1 MTIPHM
7 CNHLHNMSSMEI
19 LRACIG
25 TPRVCILMLFIKTMY
40 NSSRSAVL
48 LEGEKSSTFSVEQ
61 GVAQG
66 CSLSPILFSVF
77 ISDLLEEIDKAEIGI
92 QLKSGNKVGGLLLAD
107 DFVGITE
114 LSENL
119 QQLIDIIYEFCSK
132 WCLCANVNKSAVL
145 VFEKDKVKGK

>member
-1 MTIPHM
+1 MGVKGKM
-7 CNHLHNMSSMEI
+7 W
-19 LRACIG
+19 
-25 TPRVCILMLFIKTMY
+25 RVIKTMS

-77 ISDLLEEIDKAEIGI
+77 ISDLLEEIDRAQIGI
-92 QLKSGNKVGGLLLAD
+92 QLKNGNKVGGLLFAD

-114 LSENL
+114 SSENL
-119 QQLIDIIYEFCSK
+119 QQLINIIYEFCSK
-132 WCLCANVNKSAVL
+132 WRLYANVNKSSCVC
-145 VFEKDKVKGK
+145 KGQS